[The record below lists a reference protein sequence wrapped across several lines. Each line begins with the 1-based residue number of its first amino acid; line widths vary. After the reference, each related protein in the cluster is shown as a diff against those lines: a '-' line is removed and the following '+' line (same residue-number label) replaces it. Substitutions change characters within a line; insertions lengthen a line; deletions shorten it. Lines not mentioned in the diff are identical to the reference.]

1 MRKTAKLAGVAHSIA
16 HHAGSGLSYIS
27 PHLAEALRAVGASTT
42 DIDLLAFSPYP
53 PEAAEFKPLRL
64 ALNALQA
71 KSKSILLKHGFSDT
85 DVASI
90 VLRATPA
97 PWDKSGYC
105 LHTRAVVTSHT
116 GRVYDSGW
124 LNEVGA

>member
-1 MRKTAKLAGVAHSIA
+1 MRKTVKLAGVAHSIA
-16 HHAGSGLSYIS
+16 HHAGSGLSCIS

-53 PEAAEFKPLRL
+53 PEAAELKPLRL
-64 ALNALQA
+64 ALLTLQA

-97 PWDKSGYC
+97 PWDKDGYS
-105 LHTRAVVTSHT
+105 LHTRAVVTSLAGH
-116 GRVYDSGW
+116 VYDSGW
-124 LNEVGA
+124 LQ